1 MPDRG
6 PRRRLEVGGRGSA
19 GQELRGLGELRY
31 PSSQRARQRCFQRG
45 SGHRKS
51 MDEVPKASGAQ
62 VQHLEEGRWNYG
74 EPSAWVVTPSHW
86 TLIKEAELLVELWKQ
101 YDLNVRVENLTLAEH
116 MASAKR
122 TSLPSPA
129 AIIKGDMV
137 AWIIQDH
144 LYHLK
149 SPGSPSESFAGG
161 CLQGLMAALGVFG
174 RALHVLGQSPTMKVG
189 DEDGF
194 LLWRLEMGFLIAG
207 MLLGEGLSLLDLTS
221 APGWPGLNTRFF
233 EQLLHRPLKPGDF
246 NLPAG
251 RAEETAVLG
260 APVRTADPKP
270 TRMPVPE
277 RLHCATDPQ
286 GVTSWGKVAN
296 ARMAARG
303 HALRVATESLPA
315 GVPFPWRQLG
325 FPYQVPNEVR
335 EPFVPGW
342 ARQVRMLSI
351 ISNHG
356 ALDLEIPELLRHL
369 FPQWLDVRFVL
380 GGSSQG
386 KICEKT
392 DARHLFK
399 MRMPLLVPQLS
410 LLRNLVHVANMR
422 LMPYPYNA
430 YDPWSDR
437 AHVAAVHP
445 FDPFEDTVL
454 APSNVRGI
462 QARAYWAEYSEYLLV
477 PELLRFSSG
486 ADLLAQLNAMEGR
499 KVSARMGAAYRN
511 DLKEMQSFW
520 QELLPVL
527 VGEERP
533 PRRTRRAVA
542 VSAMAPKARKVRARQ
557 RTELKD
563 EQKAEIKEA
572 FDLFDTDGTGTI
584 EAKELK
590 VALRALGFEPKK
602 EELKKLVSDLDKSG
616 SSHGQGMLDFNEFLE
631 IMTAKMSEKDSK
643 EQIVKAFQL
652 FKGPTGKIS
661 FEDLKAVAR
670 ELGEN
675 MSDEEL
681 QEMIREADKDDDG
694 EVSEEE
700 FMRIIRRSTL

>member
-1 MPDRG
+1 MFKAFSGGKRNVPVCPSSG
-6 PRRRLEVGGRGSA
+6 PVKALEAYDLEKVDDPRQHVLVDEGVLDKSYVDWVNCDTQAHSVHGSA
-19 GQELRGLGELRY
+19 A
-31 PSSQRARQRCFQRG
+31 SSADPGTG
-45 SGHRKS
+45 SPWTKFRKLL
-51 MDEVPKASGAQ
+51 

-74 EPSAWVVTPSHW
+74 EPSAW
-86 TLIKEAELLVELWKQ
+86 
-101 YDLNVRVENLTLAEH
+101 VRVENLTLAEH

-392 DARHLFK
+392 DAR
-399 MRMPLLVPQLS
+399 Q
-410 LLRNLVHVANMR
+410 
-422 LMPYPYNA
+422 
-430 YDPWSDR
+430 
-437 AHVAAVHP
+437 
-445 FDPFEDTVL
+445 
-454 APSNVRGI
+454 
-462 QARAYWAEYSEYLLV
+462 
-477 PELLRFSSG
+477 
-486 ADLLAQLNAMEGR
+486 
-499 KVSARMGAAYRN
+499 
-511 DLKEMQSFW
+511 
-520 QELLPVL
+520 
-527 VGEERP
+527 
-533 PRRTRRAVA
+533 
-542 VSAMAPKARKVRARQ
+542 
-557 RTELKD
+557 
-563 EQKAEIKEA
+563 
-572 FDLFDTDGTGTI
+572 
-584 EAKELK
+584 
-590 VALRALGFEPKK
+590 
-602 EELKKLVSDLDKSG
+602 
-616 SSHGQGMLDFNEFLE
+616 
-631 IMTAKMSEKDSK
+631 
-643 EQIVKAFQL
+643 
-652 FKGPTGKIS
+652 
-661 FEDLKAVAR
+661 
-670 ELGEN
+670 
-675 MSDEEL
+675 
-681 QEMIREADKDDDG
+681 
-694 EVSEEE
+694 
-700 FMRIIRRSTL
+700 